1 MSERIAHCIKSST
14 SLLLQKSQAIGKVND
29 RLGHW
34 IGGARP
40 LDRFI
45 GCNAAVHHKRCCLGW
60 DRPGD
65 ASPNQLSNTSTNLSP

>member
-1 MSERIAHCIKSST
+1 
-14 SLLLQKSQAIGKVND
+14 
-29 RLGHW
+29 LGHW